1 MEVIRHITLPAPKR
15 SSEWEVQET
24 CFEKEK
30 SFYFKFQE
38 CSVPNQHSVV
48 LLPDLVAS
56 GTRLKL
62 QPSVPQALPTPLEH
76 QPLQPLVNQQ
86 LQREVFL
93 EQQMPNLNKQVRQVP
108 IIFTDFFCVILF
120 TWWNKNVV
128 LEFQEACS
136 VLLSPPLPLDS
147 VPQVLDNKHKPQPLE
162 VPVLHLNR
170 LEEDSVHRRLEEP
183 LE

>member
-1 MEVIRHITLPAPKR
+1 MTTLCRVFYVLKSWIELIRHITLPAPKR

-24 CFEKEK
+24 CFEKDK

-48 LLPDLVAS
+48 LPPDLVAS

-93 EQQMPNLNKQVRQVP
+93 EQQMPNLNKQVRNLIEILQSSTKEKVYF
-108 IIFTDFFCVILF
+108 IFSYRNVLSTKLRKFI
-120 TWWNKNVV
+120 WWN
-128 LEFQEACS
+128 
-136 VLLSPPLPLDS
+136 
-147 VPQVLDNKHKPQPLE
+147 
-162 VPVLHLNR
+162 
-170 LEEDSVHRRLEEP
+170 
-183 LE
+183 